1 MKKAFFLLSILL
13 VISCNPKSTEKMKEA
28 EQLSDKVNPIVG
40 TDTLENGSFNFTE
53 ISDSIVGGI
62 VTEEPDNEDKLVLI
76 FEFKK
81 TACFG
86 TCPSFSVMLFS
97 NGRIFY
103 RGESNV
109 EKIGYFGS
117 TVNSSFIYT
126 LFQEAEKIDFFNL
139 SENYPTDKVELPDLP
154 KTITYLKNGEK
165 EHRIVDAYYAPL
177 SLQEF
182 EKYLQQKINDLYWT
196 KIESKY

>member
-1 MKKAFFLLSILL
+1 MKKAFFLFSVLI
-13 VISCNPKSTEKMKEA
+13 VISCNPKSAEKMKEA
-28 EQLSDKVNPIVG
+28 KQLSEEDNPIG
-40 TDTLENGSFNFTE
+40 EIDALKNDSLDIEG
-53 ISDSIVGGI
+53 ISDTIVEGI
-62 VTEEPDNEDKLVLI
+62 VTEEADNEDKLELI

-81 TACFG
+81 TPCFG

-126 LFQEAEKIDFFNL
+126 LFQEADKIDFFNL
-139 SENYPTDKVELPDLP
+139 SENYPTDKTELPDLP
-154 KTITYLKNGEK
+154 KTIIYLKNGER
-165 EHRIVDAYYAPL
+165 EHRIVNAFYAPL

-182 EKYLQQKINDLYWT
+182 EKYLQEKIEGLYWT